1 MSVSL
6 SVEVDNLKVVGS
18 PFDLVGTPRQRV
30 NFGIDP
36 TLGVFEM
43 DVVKH
48 KYFGL
53 GETYASFTRDIT
65 LTPPGVRATQYG
77 LAIVHSHNATAKF
90 MDREWV
96 NVNQG
101 GFYLTHNPGV
111 NEMHFFK
118 ANEAM
123 KMHFLEVQPAYV
135 NELLT
140 NVSPMR
146 NTPLWDFKDQAIK
159 GEFAGAGGSV
169 TMSVLYQIIRDI
181 FNCPLSGSLG
191 ELMLEGSLQQLLA
204 TQFAMLG
211 AQQQHD
217 SIHHRDQELF
227 YAIKDHLR
235 ASFQQEHSL
244 LTLSRKFGVNQ
255 NKLKTGFR
263 ELFGTPVITYLYDL
277 KMDYART
284 LLLDKGMNVGE
295 VAPIV
300 GYRNANHFSTAF
312 KRKFGINPSRLKN

>member
-6 SVEVDNLKVVGS
+6 SLDVDNVKVVGS
-18 PFDLVGTPRQRV
+18 PFELAGMPRQRV
-30 NFGIDP
+30 NFDIDQN
-36 TLGVFEM
+36 LGVFEM

-53 GETYASFTRDIT
+53 GATYATFTRDIT
-65 LTPPGVRATQYG
+65 LTPPGVRTTQYG
-77 LAIVHSHNATAKF
+77 LAIMHSQMATAKF

-96 NVNQG
+96 DVKQG
-101 GFYLTHNPGV
+101 EFYFTYNPGV
-111 NEMHFFK
+111 NEMHRFK
-118 ANEAM
+118 ANQAM
-123 KMHFLEVQPAYV
+123 KMHFLEIHPAYV
-135 NELLT
+135 DELLMD
-140 NVSPMR
+140 VSPAR
-146 NTPLWDFKDQAIK
+146 NTPLWDFKNSAIN

-169 TMSVLYQIIRDI
+169 TMSAFYQIIRDI
-181 FNCPLSGSLG
+181 FNCPLDGSLG
-191 ELMLEGSLQQLLA
+191 DLMLESSLQQLLA
-204 TQFAMLG
+204 TQFAMMG
-211 AQQQHD
+211 EQQQNN

-312 KRKFGINPSRLKN
+312 KRKFGVNPSRLKR